1 MSADFNFDEL
11 DRLAADLG
19 EVPKK
24 TGPKIRAALEVT
36 SRKVKDTW
44 KDKLKGGGGELKHLH
59 GAVSYD
65 ITTFQGFG
73 ASVFKSE
80 IGFDKSK
87 TQGKLGSISEFG
99 TPKTAPRG
107 FGHASLQENQD
118 DFKTGLDI
126 AIAQALKE
134 AGL

>member
-1 MSADFNFDEL
+1 VSADFDFSEL

-19 EVPKK
+19 TVPAK
-24 TGPKIRAALEVT
+24 TGPKIRQALEVT
-36 SRKVKDTW
+36 SRHVKDAW
-44 KDKLKGGGGELKHLH
+44 RDKLKGSISFKHLP

-65 ITTFQGFG
+65 VTTFQGFG

-80 IGFDKSK
+80 IGFDKDK
-87 TQGKLGSISEFG
+87 PQGALGTFSEFG
-99 TPKTAPRG
+99 KPNQPPMG
-107 FGHASLQENQD
+107 FGHASLQENQG
-118 DFKTGLDI
+118 DFEKGLDI